1 MVAQNGKK
9 FVIHV
14 LLHIKFTSVEGKKYY
29 FQQRDSKNL
38 PLSTSTFNCLV
49 ILWKVK
55 KCTTDLSDF
64 LFAIGK
70 ALQLPGRLLP
80 IHRHS
85 EYYNKFAFTSEMF
98 KIINYPNPLNTV
110 DYWAFP
116 ALLYGATSVA
126 DPHLINFP
134 DPHFFLPNPDQQ
146 HWMQRCN
153 MVKFWKIYVI
163 PIV

>member
-1 MVAQNGKK
+1 MGAQNGKK

-14 LLHIKFTSVEGKKYY
+14 LLHIQFTSVEGKNYY

-134 DPHFFLPNPDQQ
+134 DPQ

-153 MVKFWKIYVI
+153 MVKFWKMYVI